1 MQLLLAQET
10 DLRLLFLLLIRI
22 YRPNTHSLSHLK
34 CLVKLNHN
42 FLMMTQQLTALDGRY
57 NFFDLKD
64 HVYKYEPI
72 TDVNIR
78 NLSACTYI
86 VHCTVMNG
94 IVCFSFATPCIM
106 RQYGHLLSNFR
117 QCSPQTIE
125 QVRLAAIEQRYQ
137 NMDVITRM
145 WCCVCRLQAFTMMHH
160 IAVDCGRIDV
170 LLQLPILNAFVELEQ
185 CSFSLNLSK
194 VCFT

>member
-1 MQLLLAQET
+1 MYDQTALPRFKTTIIYLQLLLAQET

-64 HVYKYEPI
+64 HVYKYELI
-72 TDVNIR
+72 TDVTIR
-78 NLSACTYI
+78 NLSA
-86 VHCTVMNG
+86 CTVMNG

-125 QVRLAAIEQRYQ
+125 QVRLAAIE
-137 NMDVITRM
+137 
-145 WCCVCRLQAFTMMHH
+145 
-160 IAVDCGRIDV
+160 
-170 LLQLPILNAFVELEQ
+170 
-185 CSFSLNLSK
+185 
-194 VCFT
+194 